1 MQLHIFPPLFT
12 SHIQILFQ
20 GPVSKRLPDSSKSRI
35 KILLRDCICLP
46 LYYIRLSFCVEI
58 LDLRIK
64 NQQCFHYFSVDMRTL
79 PTMYLILGLNLTLLQ
94 GTVPS
99 ARLYSNAH
107 NTLQSLVSPLYSH
120 IPRALQHIPSTP
132 LNRPCA
138 PIYPRTFYISPLLS
152 CIVFVSQISPY
163 PSTYPLHSFVSSF
176 HSHIYPYPSTY
187 TLYSL
192 VSSFFSHISLCSST
206 YPLYYLPSSLYSHI
220 SPYPFT
226 HTLYSLMSSL
236 YSHIS
241 PHPSIHIPS
250 TPICRLCFLMYPRAF
265 LPTPSTPLYRPYTL
279 IYSSLLII
287 PLMNL

>member
-20 GPVSKRLPDSSKSRI
+20 GPVSKRLPDSNKSRI

-64 NQQCFHYFSVDMRTL
+64 NQQCFHHFSVDMRTL

-99 ARLYSNAH
+99 TRLYSNAH

-163 PSTYPLHSFVSSF
+163 LLHIPSTPLYHLSTPIYTRTLLHIPFTPLYRLFSP
-176 HSHIYPYPSTY
+176 IYPCALLHIPSATFHRLCTPIYHRTLLHIPSTPLCRLCTPIY
-187 TLYSL
+187 PRTLL
-192 VSSFFSHISLCSST
+192 
-206 YPLYYLPSSLYSHI
+206 
-220 SPYPFT
+220 
-226 HTLYSLMSSL
+226 
-236 YSHIS
+236 
-241 PHPSIHIPS
+241 HIPS